1 MFARIIAAIWKFLA
15 AGAAY
20 GAKTT
25 ASLLDYLLTLPG
37 RMLGGSCPQI
47 PHYDPPTTTSE
58 VVATL
63 DEARQKAADKLQKS
77 DIETVRD
84 FLRTHKTERAT
95 KKLPMSL
102 PPHVRQAL
110 LTLPE
115 EAITILARVEEVYL
129 RRYLKGGMHAI
140 GGVPEF
146 QNVYMAIDK
155 LPNEEDVLKFNVQQV
170 CNRRRKAEGL
180 KRSLSGF

>member
-1 MFARIIAAIWKFLA
+1 MFAKIITAIWQFLA
-15 AGAAY
+15 SGAAY

-25 ASLLDYLLTLPG
+25 ASFLDYLLTLPG
-37 RMLGGSCPQI
+37 RMLGSSSPKT
-47 PHYDPPTTTSE
+47 PLYDPSTTTSE
-58 VVATL
+58 IVATL
-63 DEARQKAADKLQKS
+63 DEARKKAAAKLHKP
-77 DIETVRD
+77 DIEKVRD
-84 FLRTHKTERAT
+84 WLRTHRDDRAK
-95 KKLPMSL
+95 KKLPESL

-115 EAITILARVEEVYL
+115 EAITILARVEEGYL

-155 LPNEEDVLKFNVQQV
+155 LPNAEDVLKFNVQQV
-170 CNRRRKAEGL
+170 CNRRQKAEGL
-180 KRSLSGF
+180 KQSLNGF